1 MVHHIPKGGAF
12 LMSIRPTSRT
22 FLGGVFVLGVGNLLV
37 KVIGLF
43 FKIPLSRLLG
53 DEGMGYFNTGYTV
66 YSWLFL
72 VGCTGFPVAVSML
85 VSEATERNGEETTDA
100 RRVLSVSL
108 AFLFAIGLI
117 GCLLLSFFS
126 SAIAERIGNPGSA
139 GAISSIAPA
148 VLFCSLSGGVR
159 GYFQGKK
166 RMGPTAVSQL
176 IEAALK
182 LALGIT
188 FARRALNAGYDL
200 PSVAAFAIRGVTVG
214 AVAST
219 LFLLLELLAEPGF
232 TRNKYKGRK
241 RESIRPLSRRLLSIA
256 FPITFSATVMSVT
269 GLIDLVFVMQ
279 RLVHGG
285 LDLSSATAIFGN
297 YTTLA
302 VPFFNLPGILVSP
315 IATGIVPFLSSDLTK
330 ADGKSANER
339 SASAIRFALILSVPA
354 ALGLGLFGERI
365 LSLFFVR
372 SSAALAA
379 PILAVLS
386 PGIVFLSLVTVSGA
400 ILQARGKPGITVL
413 SMLLGATVKTAAGF
427 YLIGLPTV
435 GIYGA
440 AIGTVLC
447 YAVAATVNLVYLA
460 VVFRQKVG
468 LTALLRP
475 ILPAA
480 LSFGLGFLVLSLL
493 PERGSPL
500 STLLLLGTSGALY
513 LPLSLLLGSVSSAD
527 LKMVP
532 IFHKPFARGGI
543 RRNQNRV

>member
-12 LMSIRPTSRT
+12 ILSCRRGSGS
-22 FLGGVFVLGVGNLLV
+22 FFGGVLILGFGNLLV
-37 KVIGLF
+37 KLIGLV

-72 VGCTGFPVAVSML
+72 IGCTGFPVAVSML
-85 VSEATERNGEETTDA
+85 VSEATERDGEETAGA

-108 AFLFAIGLI
+108 AFLFALGLI
-117 GCLLLSFFS
+117 GCFILSFFS
-126 SAIAERIGNPGSA
+126 SAIALRIGNPGSA

-148 VLFCSLSGGVR
+148 VLFCSLSGGIR

-182 LALGIT
+182 LVLGIA
-188 FARRALNAGYDL
+188 FARRALSSGYDL
-200 PSVAAFAIRGVTVG
+200 PTVAASAIRGVTVG
-214 AVAST
+214 TVASAV
-219 LFLLLELLAEPGF
+219 FLLLELLWEPKDAL
-232 TRNKYKGRK
+232 NKYKGKK
-241 RESIRPLSRRLLSIA
+241 RGDFRPVSRRLLSIA

-269 GLIDLVFVMQ
+269 GLIDLVLVMQ

-285 LDLSSATAIFGN
+285 MDLSSATALFGN
-297 YTTLA
+297 YTTLS
-302 VPFFNLPGILVSP
+302 VPFFNLPGILIAP
-315 IATGIVPFLSSDLTK
+315 IATGIVPFLSSDLAAGDDAT
-330 ADGKSANER
+330 ANTR
-339 SASAIRFALILSVPA
+339 SLSAIRFAVVLSVPA
-354 ALGLGLFGERI
+354 ALGLGLFGGRI

-379 PILAVLS
+379 TTLALLS
-386 PGIVFLSLVTVSGA
+386 PGIVFLSLVTVSAA

-427 YLIGLPTV
+427 YLIGLPSV

-447 YAVAATVNLVYLA
+447 YAVAATVNLVGLF
-460 VVFRQKVG
+460 VISRRKISPGVFV
-468 LTALLRP
+468 RP
-475 ILPAA
+475 ILPAG
-480 LSFGLGFLVLSLL
+480 LSFSLGYLLLALL
-493 PERGSPL
+493 PDRGSAL

-513 LPLSLLLGSVSSAD
+513 FPLSLLFGSVSASD
-527 LKMVP
+527 VRMIPLFQKLSFGRMS
-532 IFHKPFARGGI
+532 KE
-543 RRNQNRV
+543 RNRDV